1 MLLATLTFPPSP
13 PPQSK
18 DKMNYASSLK
28 EKCSSPEYY
37 ESSAAESRSQ
47 SESEST
53 RSSGQRTPPSSL
65 SKAVDR

>member
-1 MLLATLTFPPSP
+1 
-13 PPQSK
+13 
-18 DKMNYASSLK
+18 MNYAPSSLK
-28 EKCSSPEYY
+28 EKLSSAEYY

-47 SESEST
+47 SESGST